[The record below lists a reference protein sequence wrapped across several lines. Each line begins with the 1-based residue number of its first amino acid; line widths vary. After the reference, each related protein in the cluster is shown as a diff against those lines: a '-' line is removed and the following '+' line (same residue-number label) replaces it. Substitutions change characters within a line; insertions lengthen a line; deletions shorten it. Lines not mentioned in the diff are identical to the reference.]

1 MDDNFNLP
9 APEKADPEMDLAYLT
24 DRRDKELEHFN
35 NGVKQY
41 LTKKRLI
48 ERLDRVL
55 RVNRQVK
62 MMEDALV
69 VYRVTQAK
77 KKK

>member
-1 MDDNFNLP
+1 MEEKFDLP

-24 DRRDKELEHFN
+24 EKRDKELEHFN
-35 NGVKQY
+35 NGVKMY

-55 RVNRQVK
+55 RLNRQVK
-62 MMEDALV
+62 MMEDVLIV
-69 VYRVTQAK
+69 HRVTEAK